1 MMRHILFTLKGCP
14 YGLLDDEAHIR
25 NVLANAATLS
35 ESTLLGV
42 QSHKFQPQGVT
53 AVALLA
59 ESHISIHTWP
69 ENGMAVCDVFT
80 CGENNLPDSAAHYM
94 FERMEATDW
103 EGTEISRK
111 LDDE

>member
-1 MMRHILFTLKGCP
+1 MRHILFTLKGCP

-35 ESTLLGV
+35 ESTLLGI

-59 ESHISIHTWP
+59 ESHISIHSQRTAWQCVMCLLV
-69 ENGMAVCDVFT
+69 ENIQIPDLVLHT
-80 CGENNLPDSAAHYM
+80 CMKQWVPL
-94 FERMEATDW
+94 
-103 EGTEISRK
+103 I
-111 LDDE
+111 